1 MAIFLRDNFGEK
13 KRNREVNLSNW
24 KEEKLNRILG
34 LLTVT
39 KTLEEILLLFS
50 ASLHPTPWPT
60 FRKLD
65 STGEL
70 DLGRKGKPLDSQQP
84 TTELVLLA
92 LGLKSTLFRMWKC
105 SLASTSNKCSYVIHS
120 HVPKKMSLQ
129 VWGMP
134 DERSEAEWENNLVNN
149 LDMYSVN
156 SGIVQ
161 NECHIHP

>member
-1 MAIFLRDNFGEK
+1 MTIFLRDNFGKKETEK
-13 KRNREVNLSNW
+13 YLSNW

-50 ASLHPTPWPT
+50 TILHPTPWPT

-84 TTELVLLA
+84 IAGLVLLA
-92 LGLKSTLFRMWKC
+92 LGLKSTLFRVWKC
-105 SLASTSNKCSYVIHS
+105 SLASTSNKCCYVIHS
-120 HVPKKMSLQ
+120 HVLKKMSLQ
-129 VWGMP
+129 VRGMP
-134 DERSEAEWENNLVNN
+134 DERSEAEWENNLVNS
-149 LDMYSVN
+149 LDMY
-156 SGIVQ
+156 
-161 NECHIHP
+161 